1 MGLELKVLGDQI
13 VFEDLE
19 EAFEAGVV
27 VVSVGGQYRKR
38 MRICLGIWGP
48 LYTVGRPA
56 AAGFER

>member
-38 MRICLGIWGP
+38 MRICLGI
-48 LYTVGRPA
+48 
-56 AAGFER
+56 